1 MLFTYLARELRR
13 RSKQAA
19 VVALG
24 LGIGVALVVTV
35 SAASAGVKT
44 AQATVLHSLYG
55 VGTDMSVTQTAAAGS
70 GGPQRF
76 SLGGSGTAPA
86 AGTPFARDVLSASAG
101 SATFSSSKVA
111 EIEKLKGVNA
121 ASGGLLLDD
130 RNISGTFG
138 SFGLGASSSSGSSS
152 STPPPIS
159 FNSFSVAGVQ
169 VATKSVGP
177 LTASEV
183 TSGRWFTAD
192 ENSSAVA
199 IVSSSYAKQQSLKL
213 GSSVTVAATNLD
225 VIGIASLP
233 SGSTTDVFLP
243 LGEAQKLSD
252 LPGEV
257 TTVYVSAKSASEV
270 SAVVASIHKLM
281 PNATVTTSADLA
293 SEVTGSLSSA
303 SSLATNLGKWLSIAA
318 LLVAFSVA
326 ALLMVAA
333 VSRRVREFGTLKAL
347 GWRTRRV
354 VGQVMS
360 EGLVQGLLGG
370 VVGVGLGIGGAA
382 LVSGVAPS
390 LTATVGPSFA
400 TGGGFG
406 GSGVRGTGASLG
418 GLGGPSGEGVRRN
431 VADLTHSVAV
441 HLTAPVEGHTLLLA
455 ILLAIAGGI
464 VAGSLGAWRAARLR
478 PANALRKVE

>member
-1 MLFTYLARELRR
+1 
-13 RSKQAA
+13 
-19 VVALG
+19 
-24 LGIGVALVVTV
+24 
-35 SAASAGVKT
+35 
-44 AQATVLHSLYG
+44 
-55 VGTDMSVTQTAAAGS
+55 
-70 GGPQRF
+70 
-76 SLGGSGTAPA
+76 
-86 AGTPFARDVLSASAG
+86 
-101 SATFSSSKVA
+101 
-111 EIEKLKGVNA
+111 
-121 ASGGLLLDD
+121 
-130 RNISGTFG
+130 
-138 SFGLGASSSSGSSS
+138 
-152 STPPPIS
+152 
-159 FNSFSVAGVQ
+159 
-169 VATKSVGP
+169 
-177 LTASEV
+177 
-183 TSGRWFTAD
+183 
-192 ENSSAVA
+192 
-199 IVSSSYAKQQSLKL
+199 
-213 GSSVTVAATNLD
+213 
-225 VIGIASLP
+225 LP